1 MMPSK
6 PGKPWCMRP
15 DLHDKVSRLL
25 DTDNLSFIFH
35 HADEVQ
41 SIIKEYDSNIMGRF
55 ICQNKACSST
65 GWGSKKI
72 AISIRLYPEKQ
83 YNARVYR
90 QRCKQCER
98 LGRVVLDENS
108 YAERIAYRL
117 RKWSGMLVDAPYY
130 SGYSKGPHQSD
141 LCEGCKV
148 GHCSE
153 SL

>member
-1 MMPSK
+1 MASK

-15 DLHDKVSRLL
+15 DLHDKVSDLL
-25 DTDNLSFIFH
+25 VSGNLSFLFH
-35 HADEVQ
+35 YDDEVKGTL
-41 SIIKEYDSNIMGRF
+41 KEYDSNIMGRF

-90 QRCKQCER
+90 QRCKQCQR
-98 LGRVVLDENS
+98 LGRAVLDENS

-117 RKWSGMLVDAPYY
+117 RKWSGMHVDVPYY
-130 SGYSKGPHQSD
+130 TGQSKGPHQSD
-141 LCEGCKV
+141 LCEGCKA
-148 GHCSE
+148 GRCSE
-153 SL
+153 